1 MYDRECAVLDRDE
14 APDLNH
20 DLEQSDCSYV
30 RTLPAHVTSCDNL
43 QTVLLGCVVVV
54 GNEVGS
60 FELRGVSV
68 QTAMAGSDLTF
79 SRIGWRAA
87 LSANVP
93 EISGLA

>member
-1 MYDRECAVLDRDE
+1 MYDRERTVLDGDE

-20 DLEQSDCSYV
+20 DLEQSDGSYV
-30 RTLPAHVTSCDNL
+30 RTLPAHVASCYNL
-43 QTVLLGCVVVV
+43 QTVLLGCVIVVR
-54 GNEVGS
+54 NEVGS

-68 QTAMAGSDLTF
+68 ETAVAGSDLTF